1 MRILVVGP
9 SYQNQPK
16 SIAGAL
22 SRLGHDVQI
31 CPLTEFYV
39 GCTYWQRKFYKLGIK
54 TVEEKYNKKQ
64 AAVLELMCNQF
75 DPDLVFI
82 LNGLMI
88 SPLALESIKNTKK
101 ILWMWDSLARCPK
114 LEEILP
120 YFENVFVFE
129 WGDVEKLK
137 DRGIHARYL
146 PLGYDEQI
154 FYPQERRRDIDIS
167 FIGVP
172 NEDRLEILN
181 KVSQYA
187 EKKKLNMFV
196 GGPWYSTRHFWKK
209 KKISTKYPSLYRYIH
224 NRIIKPEEAADIY
237 NRSKICL
244 NINVAEHKSLNPRSF
259 EIMATKSLM
268 LMNGDIDFRGLIHED
283 DYVSFV
289 DGNDVIGKIEQI
301 ISDEAYR
308 ESVALNGYR
317 TVLKS
322 MTYIELMK
330 KTIL

>member
-31 CPLTEFYV
+31 CPLAEFYV
-39 GCTYWQRKFYKLGIK
+39 GCTYWQRKLYKLGIK
-54 TVEEKYNKKQ
+54 IVEEKYNKKQ
-64 AAVLELMCNQF
+64 AAALELVCNQF
-75 DPDLVFI
+75 NPDLVFI

-88 SPLALESIKNTKK
+88 SPLALESIKKYEK
-101 ILWMWDSLARCPK
+101 ILWMWDSLVRCPK

-120 YFENVFVFE
+120 YFKNIFVFE

-137 DRGIHARYL
+137 DRGINAIYL

-154 FYPQERRRDIDIS
+154 FYPKEKRRDIDIS

-181 KVSQYA
+181 KISQYA
-187 EKKKLNMFV
+187 EKKNLNMFV

-209 KKISTKYPSLYRYIH
+209 KNFSTKYPSLCRYIH
-224 NRIIKPEEAADIY
+224 NCVIKPEEAADIY

-268 LMNGDIDFRGLIHED
+268 LMNGDIDFRGLIHD
-283 DYVSFV
+283 NDYVHFM
-289 DGNDVIGKIEQI
+289 DADDVIDRIQEI
-301 ISDEAYR
+301 MSDDVYR
-308 ESVALNGYR
+308 ESIALNGYESVSIN
-317 TVLKS
+317 TS
-322 MTYIELMK
+322 YIELMK
-330 KTIL
+330 TII